1 MTLHVC
7 LLLLV
12 FFLIFS
18 LVRLCHLS
26 LSHHGPPHSRG
37 GAMRTTIQRLL
48 KPRTPV
54 LATKNIRSKTWEKQP
69 YVELSRHLPFR
80 I

>member
-1 MTLHVC
+1 MSLHVC

-26 LSHHGPPHSRG
+26 LSHQGPAQSV
-37 GAMRTTIQRLL
+37 AV
-48 KPRTPV
+48 KRTPIHRLRHRRV
-54 LATKNIRSKTWEKQP
+54 PLTIAPSVASP
-69 YVELSRHLPFR
+69 PPSRRL
-80 I
+80 

>member
-7 LLLLV
+7 LLLFV
-12 FFLIFS
+12 FFLIFC

-37 GAMRTTIQRLL
+37 GAMHTTVQRLL
-48 KPRTPV
+48 KPRTP
-54 LATKNIRSKTWEKQP
+54 P
-69 YVELSRHLPFR
+69 
-80 I
+80 